1 MECRPLYAL
10 KLLGYK
16 NNKKLQI
23 LSCVK
28 TKEYQGKIQS
38 RVIGLGNVK
47 IKKKNIYIYRK
58 RRNLFGQLQKKKETC
73 LVKDDTTNPTYI
85 CALEKLAKLV
95 KMSHGPK

>member
-1 MECRPLYAL
+1 MCEDKRISGEDS
-10 KLLGYK
+10 KSSDW
-16 NNKKLQI
+16 I
-23 LSCVK
+23 
-28 TKEYQGKIQS
+28 GKRQDQ
-38 RVIGLGNVK
+38 
-47 IKKKNIYIYRK
+47 KKKIYIYRK